1 MNSTRWILV
10 AGCAVLLSLD
20 AWAGPSFRIRYSEDA
35 RTEPVDGRVI
45 VVVATDDSREPRFQ
59 VSWGLG
65 TAQVVGRTV
74 NGWQPGEPV
83 VIDETVVGHPLQHL
97 GDLPEGTY
105 HVQAILNVW
114 ETFHRADGHVVKM
127 PADNGEGQQWSDS
140 PGNLYSEPV
149 EVEIGPDSMI
159 ELELTEIIPPVDPPE
174 DTPFVRHLS
183 MQSEMLSE
191 FWGRPVFIRAIVVV
205 PHGFDDAP
213 DARYPVLY
221 NQGHFPSRQRVLIE
235 DPPPLD
241 ELDERARR
249 FFEPRIAFTKAWTEG
264 RLPRVLIVYTQHPTP
279 FYDDSYGVNSANT
292 GPYGDALTQEFYP
305 YLEKE
310 FRAVGEPWARILF
323 GGSTGGWMSLAQQ
336 VFYPK
341 FFGGAWGFCPDPVDF
356 HAFQLTDVY
365 EDDNAFYDRGP
376 FKQIVRGVGRSGSG
390 HMFATTEDF
399 SRREEVIG
407 PRCRSGGQ
415 LDAFQATFGPVAE
428 DGYPARLWDPLT
440 GDIDAGVAEYW
451 REHYDLTAIL
461 RRDWNMIGPDLVG
474 KLHVT
479 MGTKDTFYLDTAAH
493 LMHEFLETTGQEGIE
508 PAYGG
513 TFVFGDNEP
522 HCYTATP
529 DEMSVEQHYL
539 PIFVEHMLATAPEGA
554 DTRAIRVER

>member
-1 MNSTRWILV
+1 MNPTRWILV

-159 ELELTEIIPPVDPPE
+159 ELELTEIVPPVDPPE

-241 ELDERARR
+241 ELDERSRR
-249 FFEPRIAFTKAWTEG
+249 FFEPRIAFTKAWIEG